1 MDIISVLFWVVG
13 LIFFVAVISAVVG
26 VPYLSV
32 HKKQRIKMMELAGL
46 KPGQK
51 IVDLGSGIG
60 NLLFL
65 ASEQGVSA
73 VGYELNPF
81 LVLVNRCL
89 ILKKNLKDRVSVRM
103 KSLYQADLKDVDVV
117 FAFLLPEPMKKLESK
132 LFNELKPGALILS
145 YAFPIPNRE
154 PVKKEQGIFVY
165 RVGERG

>member
-1 MDIISVLFWVVG
+1 
-13 LIFFVAVISAVVG
+13 
-26 VPYLSV
+26 
-32 HKKQRIKMMELAGL
+32 MMELAGL

-65 ASEQGVSA
+65 AAGYGVSA

-81 LVLVNRCL
+81 LVFINLCL
-89 ILKKNLKDRVSVRM
+89 IYKKRLKDKVSVKM
-103 KSLYQADLKDVDVV
+103 MSLYKADLKDVDVV
-117 FAFLLPEPMKKLESK
+117 FAFLLPEPMKKLENK

-154 PVKKEQGIFVY
+154 PIKKEQGIFVY
-165 RVGERG
+165 QVGERG